1 MIPEPAVEVL
11 FEYLTSAVGVAASD
25 RAILLQQLHE
35 QPGLQDVIRIISA
48 LPFALDLQQAPTEL
62 KTRVLA
68 TIASEEMITSAHE
81 HTTATADTAAYSPG
95 ELIIRRKNE
104 GEWVN
109 PGIPGVSFKTLFA
122 DHTSGYLTTL
132 VRMDPGASYPVHRH
146 AGYEECFMLEGEVS
160 SGELQ
165 LFAGD
170 YQRLAGG
177 TMHQALH
184 TKTGCLF
191 LVVASE
197 HNELI

>member
-1 MIPEPAVEVL
+1 MIPEPAIEVL
-11 FEYLTSAVGVAASD
+11 FEYLTSSAGVAPAE

-48 LPFALDLQQAPTEL
+48 LPFALTLQQAPAEL

-68 TIASEEMITSAHE
+68 TIASEEMITPTRAHTSAIAG
-81 HTTATADTAAYSPG
+81 TPLYSPG

-109 PGIPGVSFKTLFA
+109 PGIPGVSVKTLFA
-122 DHTSGYLTTL
+122 DHTTGYLTML
-132 VRMDPGASYPVHRH
+132 VRMEPDTTYPVHH
-146 AGYEECFMLEGEVS
+146 HTGYEECFMLEGEVS

-184 TKTGCLF
+184 TKAGCLF

>member
-1 MIPEPAVEVL
+1 MIPEPAIEVL
-11 FEYLTSAVGVAASD
+11 FEYLTSCAGVAPAE

-68 TIASEEMITSAHE
+68 TIASEEMITPARE
-81 HTTATADTAAYSPG
+81 HTSAIAGTPLYSPG

-109 PGIPGVSFKTLFA
+109 PGIPGVSVKTLFA
-122 DHTSGYLTTL
+122 DHTTGYLTML
-132 VRMDPGASYPVHRH
+132 VRMEPDTTYPVHHH

-177 TMHQALH
+177 TTHQALY
-184 TKTGCLF
+184 TKAGCLF